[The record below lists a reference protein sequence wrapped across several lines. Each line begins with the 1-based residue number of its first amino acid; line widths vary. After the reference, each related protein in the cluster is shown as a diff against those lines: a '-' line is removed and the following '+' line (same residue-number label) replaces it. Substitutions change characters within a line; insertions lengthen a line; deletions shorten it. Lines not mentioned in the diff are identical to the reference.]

1 MKLGH
6 SKEDCIVE
14 TGCKNWQVK
23 PKKPINYS
31 IDFGIDV
38 INAEEVVSKLVNG
51 EIELR
56 LEDQQL
62 VTLVIWKK
70 KPKVSKKSSLR
81 NPKEP

>member
-6 SKEDCIVE
+6 SEEDCIVE

-51 EIELR
+51 EIEFRRGSAASLISN
-56 LEDQQL
+56 LEEETQSPQE
-62 VTLVIWKK
+62 T
-70 KPKVSKKSSLR
+70 P
-81 NPKEP
+81 